1 MLRSSCVETRKKMAE
16 LTVKNLKLGLSGKKP
31 VYWI

>member
-1 MLRSSCVETRKKMAE
+1 LGSSTVETRKKMAE
-16 LTVKNLKLGLSGKKP
+16 LTVENLKLGLAGKKP